1 MRAILS
7 TFIQPELGVVILKP
21 GADLLPYMSGRL
33 LVSTEPEEFKS
44 LPAGALPVA
53 NQQLAND
60 PRLLPFFE
68 HERVI
73 SAAGGPQVLESR
85 VRLIKE
91 CQWVSSDERYHDKNL
106 TTLSYKGR
114 SIRLC
119 WACDNRL
126 SGQNIPRLDQL
137 ATSNLITWVIETV
150 RIYFRFPEG
159 HQLTL
164 PELWCWA
171 VICEVSDLMPDSISR
186 TFLHMPPAVIET
198 GGTKESDITWSPA
211 PQEVVARKVTK
222 AKPPTEIAVKPAL
235 TLKADAEPPAGFML
249 RPKLRRWENRKYL
262 QWVKSQPCCGCGN
275 GDCDPHHIIG
285 HGQGGMATKAHD
297 LFTFPLCRNCHD
309 ELHANQRAWEEQ
321 YGSQIVLLF
330 RFMDRSI
337 GIGALA

>member
-73 SAAGGPQVLESR
+73 SAAGGPQVFESR

-106 TTLSYKGR
+106 TTLSYKGG

-137 ATSNLITWVIETV
+137 ATSNLITWLIDTI
-150 RIYFRFPEG
+150 RGYFRFPEG

-164 PELWCWA
+164 PELCWWA
-171 VICEVSDLMPDSISR
+171 VVNEVYDLLPDSIARSSLR
-186 TFLHMPPAVIET
+186 MPPAVIET
-198 GGTKESDITWSPA
+198 GGTKESDITWSHRPV
-211 PQEVVARKVTK
+211 EIIENKV
-222 AKPPTEIAVKPAL
+222 EQVKKVLAL
-235 TLKADAEPPAGFML
+235 KIDDEPPASFM
-249 RPKLRRWENRKYL
+249 RIPKRYRWESARWLK
-262 QWVKSQPCCGCGN
+262 WVKSQQCCGCGSSA
-275 GDCDPHHIIG
+275 DDPHHIIG
-285 HGQGGMATKAHD
+285 HGQGGMGTKAHD
-297 LFTFPLCRNCHD
+297 LFSIPLCRACHD
-309 ELHANQRAWEEQ
+309 ALHADMRVWEAEH
-321 YGSQIVLLF
+321 GSQIELWF
-330 RFMDRSI
+330 HFMDRSI
-337 GIGALA
+337 SIGAMA